1 MDLRKIQLYE
11 EHYEMNISDKE
22 IVKLEDSKL
31 IHGGYFHDSK
41 CEFDFLNLEIGAKVK
56 LYIGSTTQDD
66 ERVFYKYSMC
76 LSNGKI
82 FKDCSWGYS
91 MIPLMT
97 LAEIRCWKKPRK
109 FSLKIKIGIY
119 MGTGGERWEWQNI
132 LTDAEDFSPLCSVPT
147 SQSKCMSDLLAS
159 AMFSD
164 IKLLCTDS
172 ILLSAHKCILIGSPY
187 FRALF
192 GFHFQKSNQNI
203 VKVESDSGSMQ
214 VILSYLYSGRI
225 EYDKVDSWP
234 DLYQVASFYQLEDLS
249 QHCELQMMARVTSS
263 IDDIKYVLKFSID
276 FHARKLKRYLVMLSR
291 RIQKTS

>member
-1 MDLRKIQLYE
+1 MDLRKIQFYE

-41 CEFDFLNLEIGAKVK
+41 CEFDFLDLENGAKVK

-66 ERVFYKYSMC
+66 ERVFLKYSMS
-76 LSNGKI
+76 LSNGKT

-97 LAEIRCWKKPRK
+97 LADIRGWKIPRK
-109 FSLKIKIGIY
+109 FSLKIQIGIY

-203 VKVESDSGSMQ
+203 VKVENDSGSMQ

-276 FHARKLKRYLVMLSR
+276 FHARKLKRYLVKLSR